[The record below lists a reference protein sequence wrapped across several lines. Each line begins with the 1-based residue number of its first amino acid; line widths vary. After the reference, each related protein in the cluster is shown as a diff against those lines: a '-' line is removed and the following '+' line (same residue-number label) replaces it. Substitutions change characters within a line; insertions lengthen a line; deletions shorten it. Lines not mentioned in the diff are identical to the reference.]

1 MEKEELDL
9 IIMELEDKLGK
20 TLSVLKEEYSGIR
33 AGRANPHVLDKV
45 TVSYYGEETPINQ
58 TCNISVQEGRC
69 LVLTPW
75 DTSLL
80 KNLERAVL
88 ASGVGIT
95 PTNDGKVIRLVFPEL
110 TEERRIE
117 LTRKTKKM
125 GEDAKVAS
133 RNVRRE
139 ILEQFKKL
147 KTDKE
152 ISEDEYSSYEKE
164 VEKIVTE
171 AIAKIDEEVALK
183 EKDLMTV

>member
-9 IIMELEDKLGK
+9 IIMELDDKLGK
-20 TLSVLKEEYSGIR
+20 TLSVLKEEYQGIR

-45 TVSYYGEETPINQ
+45 TVNYYGVDTPINQ
-58 TCNISVQEGRC
+58 MSNVSVQEGKC
-69 LVLTPW
+69 LVITPW
-75 DTSLL
+75 DASQL
-80 KNLERAVL
+80 KSVERAVL
-88 ASGVGIT
+88 ASDVGIT

-117 LTRKTKKM
+117 LTKKTKKM

-152 ISEDEYSSYEKE
+152 ISEDEYSVYEKE
-164 VEKIVTE
+164 VEKKVTD
-171 AIAKIDEEVALK
+171 AIAKIDEEVAAK